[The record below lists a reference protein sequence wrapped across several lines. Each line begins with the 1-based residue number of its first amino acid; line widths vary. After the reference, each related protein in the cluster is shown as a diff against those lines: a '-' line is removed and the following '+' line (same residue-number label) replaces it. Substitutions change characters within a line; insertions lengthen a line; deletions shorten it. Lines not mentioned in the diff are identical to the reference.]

1 MTEAATLTTPTG
13 PGDAPLTSGHI
24 AVIDIGKT
32 NAKLALVDLAT
43 LAELDVVTRPNTV
56 RPGPPWPHFD
66 VDGHWDF
73 LLDALTRFQAA
84 HGIDAI
90 SITTHGAS
98 AALLAADGT
107 LAAPILDYEHTGP
120 DDLAAEY
127 DALRP
132 AFAETGSPRLGM
144 GLNIGAQLHWQ
155 FAMDPGL
162 KDRCATILTY
172 PQYWGFR
179 LTGVAATDVTS
190 LGCHTDLWSPSAGT
204 FSTLVD
210 TLGIAGKIAPARAST
225 DRLGPLLPQIA
236 ARTGLPSGTPV
247 FCGIH
252 DSNASLLPHLM
263 AHEPPF
269 SVVSTGTW
277 VIAMSVGGTPVTLD
291 PTLDTLINVN
301 AFGQPVPSARFMG
314 GREHDIVMGG
324 PYPDPSDSDI
334 DTVLAERILLLPAV
348 VPDTGPFKGHQA
360 RWTPSEPSGGPRAVA
375 LAYYLALVTARCLS
389 LIGHAGP
396 VIVEGPFARN
406 RAFRQML
413 AAATGAPVHAMK
425 GATGT
430 SQGAALLARSDL
442 PHPAEAEID
451 QPPRGDLQASMDAY
465 IEAWTVAAG

>member
-1 MTEAATLTTPTG
+1 MTSPK
-13 PGDAPLTSGHI
+13 HI

-43 LAELDVVTRPNTV
+43 LAELDVVTRPNAV
-56 RPGPPWPHFD
+56 RPGLPWPHFD
-66 VDGHWDF
+66 VDGHWEF
-73 LLDALTRFQAA
+73 LLDALARFQAA

-90 SITTHGAS
+90 SVTTHGAS

-120 DDLAAEY
+120 DEMAAAY
-127 DALRP
+127 DAIRP
-132 AFAETGSPRLGM
+132 DFAETGSPRLGM

-155 FAMDPGL
+155 FATDPGL
-162 KDRCATILTY
+162 QDRCATILTY

-179 LTGVAATDVTS
+179 LTGMRATDVTS
-190 LGCHTDLWSPSAGT
+190 LGCHTDLWNPEAGR
-204 FSTLVD
+204 FSSLVD
-210 TLGIAGKIAPARAST
+210 TLAIADKIAPARAST
-225 DRLGPLLPQIA
+225 DRLGTVLPDIA
-236 ARTGLPSGTPV
+236 ARTGLPEATPV

-252 DSNASLLPHLM
+252 DSNASLLPHLL

-277 VIAMSVGGTPVTLD
+277 VIAMSVGGAAVTLD
-291 PTLDTLINVN
+291 PKLDTLINVN

-314 GREHDIVMGG
+314 GREHDTIMGG
-324 PYPDPSDSDI
+324 AYPDPSQAEIDAVLDSP
-334 DTVLAERILLLPAV
+334 VMLLPAV
-348 VPDTGPFKGHQA
+348 VPETGPFAGRSA
-360 RWTPSEPSGGPRAVA
+360 RWSPAEAQGGERAAA
-375 LAYYLALVTARCLS
+375 LAFYLALVTARCLS

-406 RAFRQML
+406 TCFRRML
-413 AAATGAPVHAMK
+413 AAATGSEVHAMK

-442 PHPAEAEID
+442 PQPAEAQID
-451 QPPRGDLQASMDAY
+451 APPSGETRARMDAY
-465 IEAWTVAAG
+465 VKAWTAAAG